1 MVMTRDWSVLR
12 AGWIFGIPTGLVWG
26 LVFGGITY
34 VGSQLEPG
42 DVVFTWMVPLTAAL
56 IGALAVG
63 LPSMLLYA
71 VLRAGGFEARHPS
84 ITRTALAAGLIAGLT
99 LGIGA
104 RAAMRVMVIAEGKT
118 PAFSW
123 GGTLGI
129 IILFG
134 LMLGPACAVLFAGV
148 QRWIPARGVWKGVLV
163 GLILFVLLAV
173 MVSPGSEVGDAKDL
187 RPLAVAL
194 FAPLL
199 IVYGLIVARIVPNP
213 HAQVSEPRTP
223 QPTQHARG

>member
-104 RAAMRVMVIAEGKT
+104 RAAM
-118 PAFSW
+118 
-123 GGTLGI
+123 
-129 IILFG
+129 
-134 LMLGPACAVLFAGV
+134 
-148 QRWIPARGVWKGVLV
+148 PARGVWKGVLV

-223 QPTQHARG
+223 QPTQPARG